1 MKPALQIIPLAF
13 LTAGAVVAV
22 WRGFDD
28 PVKRNMPNQRLQ
40 PKRKRFWQRKG

>member
-1 MKPALQIIPLAF
+1 MKPALQVLPIAIVA
-13 LTAGAVVAV
+13 AGAVVAV

-28 PVKRNMPNQRLQ
+28 PIKPNRPNAGLN